1 MCWWWAQKNGPD
13 KKKDDDNKDDNDE
26 DGDDEDGDDEDG
38 DDDDGDDEDGD
49 DEDGDDD
56 DGDKKDCEL
65 IREMLKGN
73 GVAGGDEAQ
82 KWRWS
87 GKPASSQVPQP
98 TFMLVGEPD

>member
-1 MCWWWAQKNGPD
+1 MISCVRATKVPFLGTTNGPFWRWHAGN
-13 KKKDDDNKDDNDE
+13 DDGNE
-26 DGDDEDGDDEDG
+26 
-38 DDDDGDDEDGD
+38 DDGDE
-49 DEDGDDD
+49 

-73 GVAGGDEAQ
+73 GVAGGDGAQ

>member
-1 MCWWWAQKNGPD
+1 MISKFLFGQPKCHFWAQQMGLFG
-13 KKKDDDNKDDNDE
+13 
-26 DGDDEDGDDEDG
+26 DGN
-38 DDDDGDDEDGD
+38 DDGDE
-49 DEDGDDD
+49 ES
-56 DGDKKDCEL
+56 DKKDCEL

-73 GVAGGDEAQ
+73 GVAGGDGAQ